1 MSPPSKLQKR
11 VKHLDF
17 YSLTVVLVER
27 GLQLLKLV
35 EEKRWEQET
44 YVKVKQVNRKG
55 ITHIGSVKVDDRF
68 WPCMSWEKR
77 GGKWQQKRHSGFQF
91 DT

>member
-1 MSPPSKLQKR
+1 MPHHPTSPPSKLQKR

-35 EEKRWEQET
+35 EEMGTNRS
-44 YVKVKQVNRKG
+44 RKG
-55 ITHIGSVKVDDRF
+55 
-68 WPCMSWEKR
+68 EKGGLGRVLRRRGLRRRGERVGGGR
-77 GGKWQQKRHSGFQF
+77 GGILLG
-91 DT
+91 